1 MCGSHDGPQWI
12 TYMNLQSL
20 STWPTWSED
29 STPFS
34 DHSVLKIIL
43 LLTPLRPA
51 EKKKHGRPSP
61 QKHDVLEEITKG
73 SSSLP
78 LAAENPLN
86 GGENSSA
93 ERFGWHSARLLFLL
107 LPVTGFSSLHLDV
120 QVFPGIVL
128 HHSDS
133 HGLPSKKL
141 WSGSLVPINGERIY
155 RFAVYR
161 NIRYIY
167 TSK

>member
-12 TYMNLQSL
+12 TCMNLQSL

-51 EKKKHGRPSP
+51 EKKNMVDLLRRNTMFWKRSQRGAAPCHSRLKIHSMVERTVP
-61 QKHDVLEEITKG
+61 QNG
-73 SSSLP
+73 SGGTQ
-78 LAAENPLN
+78 LA
-86 GGENSSA
+86 
-93 ERFGWHSARLLFLL
+93 FLFCCSRS
-107 LPVTGFSSLHLDV
+107 GFSFLHLDV